1 MSGSFNR
8 LLEAVVRIDVREVTF
23 EAGARRF
30 VAGVGS
36 GVILSKDGLVL
47 TNAHVASPN
56 AVEISITLPSLERV
70 GARLAETPI
79 IFIERQL
86 GVSKIDSGEAL
97 AALRVIFSL
106 GVKNWLR
113 CGA

>member
-23 EAGARRF
+23 EPGARRL

-47 TNAHVASPN
+47 TNAHVASPD

-70 GARLAETPI
+70 GAKLVGWDHWT
-79 IFIERQL
+79 
-86 GVSKIDSGEAL
+86 AL
-97 AALRVIFSL
+97 ALIRL
-106 GVKNWLR
+106 DLDE
-113 CGA
+113 